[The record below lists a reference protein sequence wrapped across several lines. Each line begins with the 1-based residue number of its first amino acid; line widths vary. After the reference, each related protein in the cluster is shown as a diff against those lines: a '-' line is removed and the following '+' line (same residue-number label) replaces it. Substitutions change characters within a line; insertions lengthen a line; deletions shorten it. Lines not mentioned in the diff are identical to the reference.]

1 MTVDL
6 TKTDRKIDEV
16 KSEINKIVKKKNAG
30 AENNLT
36 KYSAVG
42 ASLVKTIHFVQ
53 ISNCRML
60 DKS

>member
-1 MTVDL
+1 VTVDL

-16 KSEINKIVKKKNAG
+16 KLEINKTVKKENAG

-42 ASLVKTIHFVQ
+42 V
-53 ISNCRML
+53 
-60 DKS
+60 